1 MDHGLPADLDKLIQ
15 DGKLPSDLVPWLSK
29 VINPS
34 RINPKTQ
41 TDKNFD
47 YYLDYQFN
55 KKWNSGAQ
63 VTTGVTF
70 EHIRYDTAVMDE
82 IYKSDN
88 IAAFLQYDQR
98 FWDRLSVSAGVR
110 AEYYRVN
117 NHHREA
123 ETKIFGTK
131 VHFRPDFRA
140 GEKYQ

>member
-1 MDHGLPADLDKLIQ
+1 MRKSL
-15 DGKLPSDLVPWLSK
+15 
-29 VINPS
+29 
-34 RINPKTQ
+34 R
-41 TDKNFD
+41 
-47 YYLDYQFN
+47 
-55 KKWNSGAQ
+55 
-63 VTTGVTF
+63 GVTF
-70 EHIRYDTAVMDE
+70 EHIRYDSAVMDE

-131 VHFRPDFRA
+131 VPFRPVFRA
-140 GEKYQ
+140 GLNYQLADYSFIRASFGQGYRNPSINENTCVKISVESVSILTWTSNRKRDLMRN